1 MERVAIRFLVA
12 TAVILAAAAV
22 SSGEL
27 VDETSAT
34 AGLLWSRGTDEP
46 DLLSKAE
53 PENSDDSSAAAVV
66 NDHDD
71 LDGGFS
77 SLEGMLHWAIGHS
90 DPTRLKQS
98 AEDVQRLSASELQ
111 KRQLE
116 LKELMEK
123 MKMPSDAELMH
134 MAIDDLNNSSSSL
147 EDRQRALQELLILV
161 EPLDNANDLNKLGGL
176 AIVIQ
181 ELDHPD
187 QDIRRL
193 SAWVL
198 GKACQNNAAVQKQI
212 LELGALSKLIKMVK
226 SSSIEEAIKALYAVS
241 TLIRNNLAGQEFFYA
256 EDGDAM
262 LQEIL
267 SNSSNDIRLRR
278 KAVAVVADL
287 AEYQLENT
295 VRAESPCFRNRFFL
309 KSVVDLTASTDL
321 DLQEKALVAIKNLLQ
336 LKTTEALVL
345 KDLCNLDGS
354 LERMRQQLLD
364 LMAEEDHRDYAVD
377 LETLRREVELIFH
390 EKLGKVMKVP
400 T

>member
-1 MERVAIRFLVA
+1 MERVALRFLVA
-12 TAVILAAAAV
+12 TALILSVATVI
-22 SSGEL
+22 SGEL
-27 VDETSAT
+27 VNETSAT
-34 AGLLWSRGTDEP
+34 AGLLWSTGKDES

-53 PENSDDSSAAAVV
+53 PENSNNSSSSAVV
-66 NDHDD
+66 NDHED

-90 DPTRLKQS
+90 DPTKLKEG
-98 AEDVQRLSASELQ
+98 AEDAQRLSASELQ

-116 LKELMEK
+116 LK
-123 MKMPSDAELMH
+123 
-134 MAIDDLNNSSSSL
+134 
-147 EDRQRALQELLILV
+147 ELLILV

-212 LELGALSKLIKMVK
+212 LELGALTKLIKMVQ
-226 SSSIEEAIKALYAVS
+226 STSIEEAIKALYAVS
-241 TLIRNNLAGQEFFYA
+241 ALIQNNLAGQEIFYA
-256 EDGDAM
+256 EAGDTM

-278 KAVAVVADL
+278 KAVSVVADL
-287 AEYQLENT
+287 AEYQLENIAI
-295 VRAESPCFRNRFFL
+295 AESPCFRNHLFL
-309 KSVVDLTASTDL
+309 NSVVDLTASTDL

-336 LKTTEALVL
+336 LKTTEALVF
-345 KDLCNLDGS
+345 KDFCNLDGS

-364 LMAEEDHRDYAVD
+364 LMAEEDRRDYAVD
-377 LETLRREVELIFH
+377 LETLRREVEQIFH
-390 EKLGKVMKVP
+390 EKLGKVENTASLVSGYNFHAILFD
-400 T
+400 